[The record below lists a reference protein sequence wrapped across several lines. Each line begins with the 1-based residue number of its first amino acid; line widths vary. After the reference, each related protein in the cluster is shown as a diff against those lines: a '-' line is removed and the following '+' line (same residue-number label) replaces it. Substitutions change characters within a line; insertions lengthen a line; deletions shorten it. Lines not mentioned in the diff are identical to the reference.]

1 MGKARKMRRRD
12 LNFAEKR
19 RARENKWDA
28 NAPRREYQDI
38 VRENADFEKY
48 YKMQKICPDE
58 EWDAF
63 MATIKQNLPT
73 AFRITG
79 SKAEARALL
88 RFVQS
93 NFFNNFLN
101 PCKVENDSDEKQ
113 DAESVE
119 QRIEPICLPWYPDGL
134 AWQLQL
140 TRKDIRRSEI
150 YFRLHN
156 FLIAETECGNISRQE
171 VVSMIPPLLLDVQS
185 HHKILDMCAAPGS
198 KTAQLIELLHSDS
211 SDLPD
216 GFVIAND
223 VDNNRCYMLVH
234 QAKRLNSPCIIVT
247 NHDSVVMP
255 NLTITQKDGSKG
267 VLKYDRIL
275 CDVPCS
281 GDGTMRKNPDIW
293 VKWNAANGNNLHGIQ
308 FRILRRGLEM
318 LAVGGRIVYSTCSLN
333 PLENEAVL
341 HRMLSEADGA
351 VELVDVSN
359 LLPGLIY
366 SKGVSHWTPAS
377 RDLVGYQSI
386 ADVPDKWRTV
396 IHHQMFPPA
405 PENAEKYKLDRCIR
419 IFPHKQ
425 DTGGFFVAVLE
436 KVRLLPWE
444 APLKQSD
451 TSSIETEN
459 LSEKKPSASEP
470 QRKRRRM
477 HGYKEDPFIFFDEN
491 EPLWPQIRD
500 FYDIDKNLQPTCL
513 LTRCKEGKKKNIY
526 FTSPAVRDIVLHN
539 ESNIKL
545 INTGV
550 KTFVRCDNK
559 VQECPFRLAQEGL
572 HSIYPYM
579 GSKRKIKVTK
589 SDLIALLMNDN
600 PKFPP
605 EAASLDQKTQEQLK
619 DISQGSCV
627 LVYEGEPTSDGDTD
641 CTTPLHMVGWRGI
654 KSVRAYVPTN
664 DCVHYLRL
672 LGADVSK
679 YEINK
684 FKDKNVPD
692 ESSEKSESGLNICD
706 KDSSAS
712 NESLSVSVDNGNSSQ
727 RDSVE
732 HNKLEAGEG

>member
-48 YKMQKICPDE
+48 YKMQKICPEE

-79 SKAEARALL
+79 SKVEARALL

-101 PCKVENDSDEKQ
+101 PGKLEGDSEEKQ
-113 DAESVE
+113 DAENVE
-119 QRIEPICLPWYPDGL
+119 QRIKPICLPWYPDGL

-267 VLKYDRIL
+267 ILKYDRIL

-308 FRILRRGLEM
+308 FRILRRGVEM

-341 HRMLSEADGA
+341 HRLLSETDGA
-351 VELVDVSN
+351 VELVDVTN
-359 LLPGLIY
+359 LLPGLVY
-366 SKGVSHWTPAS
+366 SKGVSHWIPAS

-396 IHHQMFPPA
+396 IHQQMFPPA

-419 IFPHKQ
+419 ILPHKQ

-436 KVRLLPWE
+436 KMRLLPWE
-444 APLKQSD
+444 APLKPND
-451 TSSIETEN
+451 ASSTEP
-459 LSEKKPSASEP
+459 STEKKDSAPEP

-550 KTFVRCDNK
+550 KTFVRCDNR

-579 GSKRKIKVTK
+579 GPKRKIKVTK

-605 EAASLDQKTQEQLK
+605 EATSLDQKTQQQLK

-627 LVYEGEPTSDGDTD
+627 LVYEGEPTNDGDMN

-679 YEINK
+679 YEVNK

-692 ESSEKSESGLNICD
+692 ESSEKSESCLNICD

-712 NESLSVSVDNGNSSQ
+712 NESLSVDNGNSSQ
-727 RDSVE
+727 RDTVE
-732 HNKLEAGEG
+732 TSKLEAGEG